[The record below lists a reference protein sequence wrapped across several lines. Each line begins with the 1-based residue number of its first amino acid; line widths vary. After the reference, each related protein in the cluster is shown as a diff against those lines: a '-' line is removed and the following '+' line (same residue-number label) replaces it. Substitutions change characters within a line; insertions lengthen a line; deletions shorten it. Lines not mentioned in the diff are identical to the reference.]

1 MALSANA
8 FRRARSSRGYTLTEA
23 MLVVAIV
30 GVLAMMSV
38 SLMINMTNFWKQT
51 TARNDIERDVR
62 VSLDVINRMVRQAQ
76 KSTVTVDQVSGQPPF
91 SRITFTTIDGR
102 IISFYQT
109 GNILYQKFGSN
120 ISVLSRNVGFIA
132 FAYPRTDD
140 TTIISVALTAQA
152 ATYKGG
158 SKALQLSIQ
167 KVRIMN

>member
-1 MALSANA
+1 MAIGENVRHPAQ
-8 FRRARSSRGYTLTEA
+8 SSSGYTLTEA

-30 GVLAMMSV
+30 GVLATMSV
-38 SLMINMTNFWKQT
+38 SLLINMTNFWRQT

-76 KSTVTVDQVSGQPPF
+76 KSTVLVDQVSGQPPF

-102 IISFYQT
+102 VISYYQT
-109 GNILYQKFGSN
+109 GNILFQKIGSN

-140 TTIISVALTAQA
+140 TTIVSVAMTAQA
-152 ATYKGG
+152 ATYKGA

>member
-1 MALSANA
+1 MALGENTS
-8 FRRARSSRGYTLTEA
+8 RRAGSRRGYTLTEA
-23 MLVVAIV
+23 MLTVAIV
-30 GVLAMMSV
+30 GILATV
-38 SLMINMTNFWKQT
+38 AAPLLVNTTNFWRQT

-62 VSLDVINRMVRQAQ
+62 VSLDVINRMLRQAQ

-109 GNILYQKFGSN
+109 GNILYQTFGGK

-140 TTIISVALTAQA
+140 TTIVSVALTAQA

-158 SKALQLSIQ
+158 LKALQLSIQ

>member
-1 MALSANA
+1 MALGGNTL
-8 FRRARSSRGYTLTEA
+8 RRAKPGWGYTLTEA
-23 MLVVAIV
+23 MLVVGIV
-30 GVLAMMSV
+30 GILSTLAV
-38 SLMINMTNFWKQT
+38 PLLINTTNFWRQT

-76 KSTVTVDQVSGQPPF
+76 KTTVVVDQVSGQPPF

-102 IISFYQT
+102 TISFYQT

-120 ISVLSRNVGFIA
+120 VSILSRNVGFIA

-140 TTIISVALTAQA
+140 TTIVSVAMTAQA

-167 KVRIMN
+167 KVRIMD

>member
-1 MALSANA
+1 MAIGRHAPH
-8 FRRARSSRGYTLTEA
+8 RARSSWGYTLTEA
-23 MLVVAIV
+23 MLTVAIV
-30 GVLAMMSV
+30 GVLAMV
-38 SLMINMTNFWKQT
+38 AVPLLVNTTNFWRQT

-109 GNILYQKFGSN
+109 GSILYQKFGDS

-132 FAYPRTDD
+132 FSYPRTDD

-152 ATYKGG
+152 ATYRGG

-167 KVRIMN
+167 KVRVMN